1 MDRQGLLLFALYR
14 IGAEWLFNCIGQ
26 PGQVTSVGLQ
36 LHSNTD
42 TSDATIIMIHNI
54 IRIIMIYLKSHDF
67 HDMQKIVI

>member
-1 MDRQGLLLFALYR
+1 MDKQGLLLIVLY
-14 IGAEWLFNCIGQ
+14 IIEGEWLFNCIGQ
-26 PGQVTSVGLQ
+26 VTSVRLQ
-36 LHSNTD
+36 LYSNTD